1 MQYQIINMN
10 KTLIKQRKKERRK
23 ECVSVASLNPKP

>member
-10 KTLIKQRKKERRK
+10 KILIKERKKERKK
-23 ECVSVASLNPKP
+23 EEKSVFRV